1 MNDIAE
7 NGKNF
12 SQKNKKI
19 VITIVSAVLAVA
31 IIALAVFFALRR
43 PKDYDFSKIDLSDNV
58 SLSLPNKTRS
68 DFEEDYKKAF
78 LENEIKDIFYP
89 DAGGKIDFYLTS
101 YIYENGEY
109 KRYEEFCRDESGNPV
124 KDYMIRESS
133 DNLTF
138 DTCLM
143 YDIASNNSG
152 IASLRKCVM
161 NSSFGFEIEFPD
173 DAENEN
179 VAGKKFK
186 FVIVPIAYKAPVVL
200 TVEVHNKLYDI
211 FSECEYSKEKAEYG
225 DAVFLSVIAREGSQ
239 VVYSNTSSV
248 AILGNEHL
256 FYGFD
261 KLIDGMSA
269 GVTAT
274 FNIEFKND
282 VFSEDQIFYDFNG
295 KKIDFYITVNKI
307 CDTEKFISEKKGFSD
322 VYALI
327 ENSRFEYYVSGMIAN
342 ELLSSSKIN
351 SYPSG
356 SYKWMEKLSSDFVED
371 IIKESR
377 KYMEK
382 LMGEKVSEESALRY
396 AETNYLEYTEYI
408 EKDEL
413 IKKITEDNLNYIIII
428 NAAAKELSIDYSED
442 DYKNDA
448 LLYTENIKDLED
460 VYIGGKQ
467 YLRASF
473 ILNDI
478 IEKLSSD
485 ALSK

>member
-7 NGKNF
+7 NGKKF
-12 SQKNKKI
+12 SSKNKKI
-19 VITIVSAVLAVA
+19 IIAAVSVLLAVA
-31 IIALAVFFALRR
+31 IIALAVFFALKR
-43 PKDYDFSKIDLSDNV
+43 PKDYDFSKRDLSDNV
-58 SLSLPNKTRS
+58 SLSIPNKTRS
-68 DFEEDYKKAF
+68 DFEEDYRKAF
-78 LENEIKDIFYP
+78 LENEIKDAFYP
-89 DAGGKIDFYLTS
+89 ESGGKLDFYLTS
-101 YIYENGEY
+101 YVYEDGEY
-109 KRYEEFCRDESGNPV
+109 KRYEDFCRDEAGNPV
-124 KDYMIRESS
+124 RDYAIRESA

-143 YDIASNNSG
+143 YNISSDKSG
-152 IASLRKCVM
+152 IASIRKCIM
-161 NSSFGFEIEFPD
+161 NASFGFEIEFPD

-186 FVIVPIAYKAPVVL
+186 FVIVPVAYKSPVVL
-200 TVEVHNKLYDI
+200 SVEVHNKLYGI
-211 FSECEYSKEKAEYG
+211 FSECEYSKEKAGYG
-225 DAVFLSVIAREGSQ
+225 DAVFLSVIAREGAQ

-248 AILGNEHL
+248 AILGDEHL

-261 KLIDGMSA
+261 KLIVGMST
-269 GVTAT
+269 GGTAI
-274 FNIEFKND
+274 FNVEFKGD
-282 VFSEDQIFYDFNG
+282 VFEEDHIFYDFNG

-322 VYALI
+322 VYKLI
-327 ENSRFEYYVSGMIAN
+327 GECCFEYYVSGKIAD

-356 SYKWMEKLSSDFVED
+356 SYRWMEKLSSDFVDD

-382 LMGEKVSEESALRY
+382 LMGKKVTDEAALKY
-396 AETNYLEYTEYI
+396 AETNYLEYTEYV

-413 IKKITEDNLNYIIII
+413 IKTITEENLNYIMVI
-428 NAAAKELSIDYSED
+428 NAAAKELSIDYSGD
-442 DYKNDA
+442 DYKKDA
-448 LLYTENIKDLED
+448 LLYSENIKDLED
-460 VYIGGKQ
+460 AYIGGKQ

-473 ILNDI
+473 ILNKVID
-478 IEKLSSD
+478 KLSSD